1 MSSKIK
7 DIEAK
12 WVVVYAKLMGAIY
25 ESCHES
31 RKPLGDCVRVVKLLN
46 CFVSKMKWI
55 YFFKKNVL
63 GRAWPINCHAFGI
76 DEDPGVKR

>member
-1 MSSKIK
+1 MSSMIK

-31 RKPLGDCVRVVKLLN
+31 RKPLDDCVRVVKLLN

-55 YFFKKNVL
+55 YLKKKMYL
-63 GRAWPINCHAFGI
+63 AGH
-76 DEDPGVKR
+76 DL